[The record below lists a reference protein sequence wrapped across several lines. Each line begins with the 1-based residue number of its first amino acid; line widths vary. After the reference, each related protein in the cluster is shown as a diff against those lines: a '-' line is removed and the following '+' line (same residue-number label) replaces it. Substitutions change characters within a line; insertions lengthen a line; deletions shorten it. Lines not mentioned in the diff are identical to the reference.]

1 MSSMCLRSVSID
13 GVKRGFCRWKF
24 EDEPA
29 SSNVDRGEG
38 QYISK
43 EGAIRLRVA
52 RIKQYV

>member
-1 MSSMCLRSVSID
+1 MCLRSVSID